1 MSAELLEAN
10 NLQQQITGTRFYK
23 KKEAQKRE
31 KKNRERERGDKRLGK
46 YNNEINRIAI

>member
-1 MSAELLEAN
+1 MSAELPEAN

-31 KKNRERERGDKRLGK
+31 KKNRERGGGIQ
-46 YNNEINRIAI
+46 NSEIITMR